1 MATLHIHDK
10 VSACLNGYQD
20 NFKKSHLVAGTLIV
34 NFPTGMVCHEAPT
47 GIYPCSKVGY
57 IQQK

>member
-1 MATLHIHDK
+1 MLK
-10 VSACLNGYQD
+10 VIEIIK
-20 NFKKSHLVAGTLIV
+20 KKSHLVAGTLIV
-34 NFPTGMVCHEAPT
+34 NFPTGVFCHKAPT